1 MTTTS
6 APASRAASAVAAP
19 IPDAPPTTSAR
30 LPSYRNASK
39 RLISFP
45 PLGRSRD
52 DAAHLQVH
60 DRVPIQAQLAK
71 NGVAVLVELR
81 RPPRRGRLPEPQAPL
96 APGGV

>member
-6 APASRAASAVAAP
+6 APASRATSAVAAP

-45 PLGRSRD
+45 PLERSRN
-52 DAAHLQVH
+52 DAADLQVH
-60 DRVPIQAQLAK
+60 DRVPIQAQVAK

-81 RPPRRGRLPEPQAPL
+81 RMPRRGRLLEPQAALTPV
-96 APGGV
+96 G